1 VIRTTTGRVAALA
14 LAAGLGGCALAT
26 QPLAVAVAGAGTSS
40 AIGHSLNGTAYR
52 TFTATLEEVK
62 AASLD
67 TLSLMGIRVD
77 RFETVE
83 NGELITGSAIR
94 RTVEIELEPISSRA
108 TRMRVITR
116 GGIFFDGSTA
126 TEIVMQTEKAL
137 GADEL
142 NASTGAGR
150 RLRY

>member
-14 LAAGLGGCALAT
+14 LAAGLGGCALTT

-40 AIGHSLNGTAYR
+40 AIGHSLNGTAYL

-137 GADEL
+137 GADDL

>member
-1 VIRTTTGRVAALA
+1 MRTAPGHLAALA
-14 LAAGLGGCALAT
+14 LAAGLGGCSLAT
-26 QPLAVAVAGAGTSS
+26 QPLAVALAGAGTSS

-67 TLSLMGIRVD
+67 TLSAMGIRID
-77 RFETVE
+77 SFETVE

-137 GADEL
+137 GVSEA
-142 NASTGAGR
+142 NASAGAGR
-150 RLRY
+150 RFRY

>member
-1 VIRTTTGRVAALA
+1 
-14 LAAGLGGCALAT
+14 
-26 QPLAVAVAGAGTSS
+26 VAVAGAGTSS

-77 RFETVE
+77 SFETVE

-94 RTVEIELEPISSRA
+94 RRVEIELEPISSRA

-137 GADEL
+137 GADDL
-142 NASTGAGR
+142 NASAGAGR